1 MAKDFEMRTP
11 LVNIK
16 VSADGRHL
24 ELDVNPNVKVGYHH
38 EQLYRYVNWLHSN
51 GAEPI
56 NADHISTDFLDRNID
71 LRRGKR
77 RLDIVYFKGE
87 KMYECEFKGP
97 KEVGLN
103 RTWEQIDE
111 MARHCNMV
119 TMLVPRDKMDF
130 CKTQL
135 EHLKN
140 KNVVVDTYE
149 Y

>member
-1 MAKDFEMRTP
+1 MGKNFELNTP
-11 LVNIK
+11 YISIK
-16 VSADGRHL
+16 VSPDGRHM
-24 ELDVNPNVKVGYHH
+24 EIDVNPNVRMTYHH
-38 EQLYRYVNWLHSN
+38 HHLQRYVHWLH
-51 GAEPI
+51 GQGIDRI
-56 NADHISTDFLDRNID
+56 NADHISADFLDRSLD
-71 LRRGKR
+71 LTRGKR
-77 RLDIVYFKGE
+77 RLDIVYYKGE

-103 RTWEQIDE
+103 RTWQQINE
-111 MARHCNMV
+111 MARHCNVV

-135 EHLKN
+135 EHIKN